1 MRYFGRMM
9 KLSLRD
15 QTGVTLLILALNIV
29 QVLLELGYT
38 TLFGAVTND
47 VVGGQGNLYVH
58 LALLVLVLIGR
69 DLGNGLSNY
78 YFDKQNMGV
87 TRSVSHALFEKI
99 QGYPLLYFED
109 PKRRDRINSAQT
121 GIEACGAYL
130 MTLEVILSFQG
141 LYLLSMSAYF
151 VAVDPL
157 LFVVILGA
165 LLPELFRFRV
175 KNRSQEQMEK
185 NIVTQ
190 RRRLDHDEQA
200 IYAQK
205 FAKET
210 RVLEAVS
217 FFEARCQAALSHIKQ
232 ERRQALHKDTK
243 WSILVQC
250 SYLLGFIAI
259 IGVVIFLVM
268 QGRIGVGEISMVMVA
283 TTTIY
288 STLREMFEGHL
299 LQADSIR
306 YAVKLVFE
314 VLEEPLPADDEEEN
328 VKTETENVLELRHVS
343 FRYPE
348 GTEDVLKEISLRIRQ
363 GETIALVGENGS
375 GKTTLGKVLAGFY
388 PPEQGD
394 VLWNGKQ
401 CAEGHLQS
409 CSYVFQDYN
418 MYAVSLAENIR
429 IGDPAAPRA
438 RERAVLDTPE
448 IREICITLPQGE
460 DTIISKEFGGMALS
474 GGQEQQ
480 VAIARSDMKQV
491 PFYIFDE
498 PTAAIDPMRE
508 MDLMKQMLGKKRQAG
523 VLLITHRIG
532 IATLVDQI
540 LVLKE
545 GRIVQ
550 RGSHQELMREEGEY
564 KRLFEAQ
571 SQWYQQ
577 K

>member
-1 MRYFGRMM
+1 MIKM
-9 KLSLRD
+9 SLRD
-15 QTGVTLLILALNIV
+15 QTGVTGLILALTIV

-38 TLFGAVTND
+38 MLFGAVTND

-78 YFDKQNMGV
+78 YFDKQNMGI
-87 TRSVSHALFEKI
+87 TRSVSCALFEKI

-151 VAVDPL
+151 MAVDPL

-175 KNRSQEQMEK
+175 KNRSQEQMEQ

-210 RVLEAVS
+210 RVLEAIP
-217 FFEARCQAALSHIKQ
+217 FFEKRCQSALSYIKQ
-232 ERRQALHKDTK
+232 ERRQALHKDTR
-243 WSILVQC
+243 WSLLVQC

-259 IGVVIFLVM
+259 IGVVIFLVT

-299 LQADSIR
+299 LQVNSCR

-314 VLEEPLPADDEEEN
+314 VLEEPLPPADVEEKSVE
-328 VKTETENVLELRHVS
+328 TQTENVLELRHVS

-375 GKTTLGKVLAGFY
+375 GKTTLGKVLAVFY
-388 PPEQGD
+388 PPEQGA

-401 CAEGHLQS
+401 CAEGHLKR

-429 IGDPAAPRA
+429 IGDLTAPKA

-448 IREICITLPQGE
+448 MREICITLPQGE
-460 DTIISKEFGGMALS
+460 NTIISKEFGGVELS
-474 GGQEQQ
+474 GGQEQR
-480 VAIARSDMKQV
+480 VAIARSDMKQA

-508 MDLMKQMLGKKRQAG
+508 MDLMKQMHGKKRQAG

-571 SQWYQQ
+571 SQWYQ
-577 K
+577 